1 VNVFFV
7 ALATDYDGTLAKDGR
22 VDAPTIDALRDLQA
36 SGRKLILVTGRELP
50 DLKHVF
56 PALDLFDM
64 VVAENGGLLFE
75 PAKNEEIPLA
85 EPPPATLAA
94 RLREVGVSPLSV
106 GRTIVSTW
114 EPNEIAVLK
123 VLHELGLELHII
135 FNKGAVMILPTE
147 VNKAF
152 GLKHAL
158 RRLCLSPHN
167 VVAIGDAE
175 NDLAFLGI
183 CGCAVA
189 VANALPSVKAKS
201 DFLVRDHGA
210 GVRDIGRRL
219 TDGDFSA
226 AKMRVPRAQPIIGQ
240 RRNGSELHLSPFET
254 VLITGSSGGGKS
266 TIVTALLEQMCA
278 CCFQFCVVDPEGDYV
293 ELSDAVVVGTAKLEP
308 RLSEVCR
315 LLARPDVNVV
325 INLLAIDPLERPGF
339 MTRFLPEVA
348 KLHAETGR
356 PHWIVLDE
364 AHHCLPS
371 SREPAP
377 ISLQQQSPAA
387 IAVTVHPGALARNFL
402 RLVSNVI
409 GVGEGAQVAI
419 NQFCAAVGRPIPA
432 WLPGHAA
439 QDDVHV
445 LTTQGSI
452 EGLSARR
459 PRNWQKR
466 HLRKYAE
473 GELGPD
479 RSFYFRGPRG
489 VLNLRAQNLNTF
501 LQLAEGVDEE
511 TWTHHL
517 RAGHYSRWFRDVIK
531 DAELACE
538 ARSVEADK
546 SLPAADAR
554 TRIKDAIRHRYTGT

>member
-1 VNVFFV
+1 MFFV

-22 VDAPTIDALRDLQA
+22 VDAPTIDALRALQP

-50 DLKHVF
+50 DLKRVF

-75 PAKNEEIPLA
+75 PAKNEEVPLA
-85 EPPPATLAA
+85 EPPPATFVA

-135 FNKGAVMILPTE
+135 FNKGAVMVLPAE

-158 RRLCLSPHN
+158 DRLCLSPHN

-189 VANALPSVKAKS
+189 VGNALPSVKAKA

-219 TDGDFSA
+219 TDADFSA
-226 AKMRVPRAQPIIGQ
+226 AKMRVPHAQPIIGR

-266 TIVTALLEQMCA
+266 TIVTALLEQMCTGG
-278 CCFQFCVVDPEGDYV
+278 FQFCVVDPEGDYV

-308 RLSEVCR
+308 RL
-315 LLARPDVNVV
+315 
-325 INLLAIDPLERPGF
+325 
-339 MTRFLPEVA
+339 
-348 KLHAETGR
+348 
-356 PHWIVLDE
+356 
-364 AHHCLPS
+364 
-371 SREPAP
+371 
-377 ISLQQQSPAA
+377 
-387 IAVTVHPGALARNFL
+387 
-402 RLVSNVI
+402 
-409 GVGEGAQVAI
+409 
-419 NQFCAAVGRPIPA
+419 
-432 WLPGHAA
+432 
-439 QDDVHV
+439 
-445 LTTQGSI
+445 
-452 EGLSARR
+452 
-459 PRNWQKR
+459 
-466 HLRKYAE
+466 
-473 GELGPD
+473 
-479 RSFYFRGPRG
+479 
-489 VLNLRAQNLNTF
+489 
-501 LQLAEGVDEE
+501 
-511 TWTHHL
+511 
-517 RAGHYSRWFRDVIK
+517 
-531 DAELACE
+531 
-538 ARSVEADK
+538 
-546 SLPAADAR
+546 
-554 TRIKDAIRHRYTGT
+554 

>member
-1 VNVFFV
+1 VFFV
-7 ALATDYDGTLAKDGR
+7 ALATDYDGTLAKNGR
-22 VDAPTIDALRDLQA
+22 VDASTIDVLRDLHT

-50 DLKHVF
+50 DLKRVF

-75 PAKNEEIPLA
+75 PGKNEEVPLA
-85 EPPPATLAA
+85 EPPPAAFVA
-94 RLREVGVSPLSV
+94 RLREIGVSPLSI

-114 EPNEIAVLK
+114 EPNEMAVLQ
-123 VLHELGLELHII
+123 VLRELGLELHII

-158 RRLCLSPHN
+158 KRLCLSPHN
-167 VVAIGDAE
+167 VVGIGDAE

-183 CGCAVA
+183 CGRAVA

-210 GVRDIGRRL
+210 GVRDVGRRL
-219 TDGDFSA
+219 TGGDFSA
-226 AKMRVPRAQPIIGQ
+226 AKTRIPRALPIIGY

-254 VLITGSSGGGKS
+254 VLVTGSSGSGKS

-278 CCFQFCVVDPEGDYV
+278 CALQFCVVDPEGDYV
-293 ELSDAVVVGTAKLEP
+293 ELDDAVVVGTAKLEP

-325 INLLAIDPLERPGF
+325 INLLAIDPPERPGF

-348 KLHAETGR
+348 KLRAGTGR

-364 AHHCLPS
+364 AHHCLPAGW
-371 SREPAP
+371 EPAP
-377 ISLQQQSPAA
+377 ISLPQEFPAA

-409 GVGEGAQVAI
+409 GVGEGAHLAI
-419 NQFCAAVGRPIPA
+419 DQFCAAVGRPMPA
-432 WLPGHAA
+432 WLPHSTQG
-439 QDDVHV
+439 DVHV

-452 EGLSARR
+452 EVISARR
-459 PRNWQKR
+459 PSNWQKR

-489 VLNLRAQNLNTF
+489 VLNLRAQNLNAF

-531 DAELACE
+531 DDELACE
-538 ARSVEADK
+538 TRSLETDQ
-546 SLPAADAR
+546 SLSSADAR
-554 TRIKDAIRHRYTGT
+554 ARIKDAIRHRYTGT